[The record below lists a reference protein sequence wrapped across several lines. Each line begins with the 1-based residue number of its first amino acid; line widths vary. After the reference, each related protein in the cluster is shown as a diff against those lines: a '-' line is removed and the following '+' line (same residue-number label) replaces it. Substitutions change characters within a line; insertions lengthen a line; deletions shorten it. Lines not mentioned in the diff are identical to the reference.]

1 MKTTVNYEIK
11 INIYLKVLFSD
22 FLTIKFKQKT
32 LKQILKKGWC
42 LNLYKYD
49 TFAKHPKTLELIMK
63 KVVTDYYM
71 PH

>member
-11 INIYLKVLFSD
+11 ININLKVL

-32 LKQILKKGWC
+32 FKQILKKGWC

-49 TFAKHPKTLELIMK
+49 TFAKHPKTLGLILK
-63 KVVTDYYM
+63 KVVTDY
-71 PH
+71 

>member
-11 INIYLKVLFSD
+11 ININLKVL

-32 LKQILKKGWC
+32 FKQILKKGWC